1 MKKILIT
8 ITTKDCIV
16 YVIVHSQTLKM
27 IVMKMTKWSNVL
39 CVRIGFITR

>member
-1 MKKILIT
+1 MKIILIT
-8 ITTKDCIV
+8 TTTKDCIV

-27 IVMKMTKWSNVL
+27 IVMTMMKWSSVL